1 MKNTIA
7 ILTSLLFACAA
18 AYADEGKSDSKKSE
32 KAKTHAKKKS
42 EKKQDNKSAEKSDKN
57 VFQKTESSVGDW
69 ARRNKIWTRSEPR
82 GTAEKK

>member
-1 MKNTIA
+1 MKKMLA
-7 ILTSLLFACAA
+7 MLTSLLLACGV

-32 KAKTHAKKKS
+32 KAKTHAKKKAD
-42 EKKQDNKSAEKSDKN
+42 KKPEKSAQKSDQN
-57 VFQKTESSVGDW
+57 VFQKTESSVGEW

>member
-1 MKNTIA
+1 MKNAIA
-7 ILTSLLFACAA
+7 VLTSLLLACGA
-18 AYADEGKSDSKKSE
+18 AYADEGKSDSKKAE

-42 EKKQDNKSAEKSDKN
+42 EKDKKSADKSDKN
-57 VFQKTESSVGDW
+57 VFQKTESSVGEW

>member
-1 MKNTIA
+1 MKNAIA
-7 ILTSLLFACAA
+7 ILTSLLLACGA
-18 AYADEGKSDSKKSE
+18 AYADDSKSDSKKAE

-42 EKKQDNKSAEKSDKN
+42 EKDKKSADKSDNN
-57 VFQKTESSVGDW
+57 VFQKTESSVGEW